1 MPGTTTTASHTEM
14 RLSVRPNRDENTTS
28 KQWSLPEEGSS
39 WIGGKANP
47 EWAGD
52 VKEGILTEETL
63 ELPLRVEEVI

>member
-1 MPGTTTTASHTEM
+1 VWP
-14 RLSVRPNRDENTTS
+14 
-28 KQWSLPEEGSS
+28 LPEEGSS